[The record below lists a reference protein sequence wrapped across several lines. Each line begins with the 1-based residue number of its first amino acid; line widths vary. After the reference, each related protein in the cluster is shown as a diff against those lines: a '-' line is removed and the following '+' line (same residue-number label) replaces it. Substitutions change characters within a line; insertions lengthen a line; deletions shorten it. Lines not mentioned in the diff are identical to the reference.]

1 MSGKHPHTILTDE
14 DAAMAK
20 AIRSVLPH
28 SHHRLCVWHMNQN
41 AIKHL
46 GGVVTDYKKFN
57 ADFQHCIYDIE
68 EEDEFISAWNE
79 MLDKYGLR
87 DNAWLQ
93 RLFEKREHWALVYGR
108 NTFSAHMSSTQRS
121 ESMNNELKRY
131 ISSKYDMLTFFEH
144 FERLV
149 ADKRFEEV
157 RCDFKATQSTPKLKA
172 ESYMLRQASTT
183 YTPPIFKMFQEQ
195 VLRTLN
201 YDTFL
206 CDDSDTEEKVYKVKF
221 HGTERDHV
229 VKIFPKEEKVNCS
242 CKKFEFAGI
251 LCSHSLKVLDIN
263 NIKHIPQQYILKRWT
278 IDAKVLD
285 ITSNCNLHEDR
296 KAILTKR
303 YKELC
308 RMFIQIAARAAESEE
323 SYLMAANYAE
333 KLAEDVEKCLKHRS
347 DPDTGNSVCSQGMY
361 IQFYALIIL
370 KFYFYSCRLKQ
381 YDHYKFR
388 TK

>member
-79 MLDKYGLR
+79 MLDKYELR

-157 RCDFKATQSTPKLKA
+157 RCDFKATQRTAKLKV
-172 ESYMLRQASTT
+172 ESYLLMQASTT
-183 YTPPIFKMFQEQ
+183 
-195 VLRTLN
+195 
-201 YDTFL
+201 
-206 CDDSDTEEKVYKVKF
+206 
-221 HGTERDHV
+221 
-229 VKIFPKEEKVNCS
+229 
-242 CKKFEFAGI
+242 
-251 LCSHSLKVLDIN
+251 
-263 NIKHIPQQYILKRWT
+263 
-278 IDAKVLD
+278 
-285 ITSNCNLHEDR
+285 
-296 KAILTKR
+296 
-303 YKELC
+303 
-308 RMFIQIAARAAESEE
+308 
-323 SYLMAANYAE
+323 
-333 KLAEDVEKCLKHRS
+333 
-347 DPDTGNSVCSQGMY
+347 
-361 IQFYALIIL
+361 
-370 KFYFYSCRLKQ
+370 
-381 YDHYKFR
+381 
-388 TK
+388 

>member
-1 MSGKHPHTILTDE
+1 M
-14 DAAMAK
+14 
-20 AIRSVLPH
+20 
-28 SHHRLCVWHMNQN
+28 
-41 AIKHL
+41 
-46 GGVVTDYKKFN
+46 
-57 ADFQHCIYDIE
+57 
-68 EEDEFISAWNE
+68 
-79 MLDKYGLR
+79 
-87 DNAWLQ
+87 
-93 RLFEKREHWALVYGR
+93 
-108 NTFSAHMSSTQRS
+108 
-121 ESMNNELKRY
+121 
-131 ISSKYDMLTFFEH
+131 
-144 FERLV
+144 
-149 ADKRFEEV
+149 

-229 VKIFPKEEKVNCS
+229 VKFFPKEEKVNCS

-285 ITSNCNLHEDR
+285 ITSNCNLHEHR

-308 RMFIQIAARAAESEE
+308 RMFQIAARATESEE

-333 KLAEDVEKCLKHRS
+333 KLAEEVEKCLKHRS

-370 KFYFYSCRLKQ
+370 KFYIYSCRLKQ
-381 YDHYKFR
+381 YDPYKVR
-388 TK
+388 KE